1 MPRPR
6 QKESKAK
13 FAYISFVFLCEG
25 RRGQSTVC
33 VHHVDQNTE
42 YSVILGTILY
52 VCEARLPIGQGC
64 PTFIVLLPR
73 TYLNT
78 LVPMEVHLYN
88 PFETQLMFG
97 SRRISCIFS
106 KTKETRLV

>member
-1 MPRPR
+1 MPRPK
-6 QKESKAK
+6 QKESKVK

-52 VCEARLPIGQGC
+52 VRRDW
-64 PTFIVLLPR
+64 LLDRGALCSLLLLR

-78 LVPMEVHLYN
+78 LVPMEVHLCD
-88 PFETQLMFG
+88 PFGTQMRFRSL
-97 SRRISCIFS
+97 RISCIFS
-106 KTKETRLV
+106 KTNETRFV

>member
-33 VHHVDQNTE
+33 VHHIDQNTE

-52 VCEARLPIGQGC
+52 VRRDCLLDKGALRSLYC
-64 PTFIVLLPR
+64 YYVL
-73 TYLNT
+73 T
-78 LVPMEVHLYN
+78 
-88 PFETQLMFG
+88 
-97 SRRISCIFS
+97 
-106 KTKETRLV
+106 